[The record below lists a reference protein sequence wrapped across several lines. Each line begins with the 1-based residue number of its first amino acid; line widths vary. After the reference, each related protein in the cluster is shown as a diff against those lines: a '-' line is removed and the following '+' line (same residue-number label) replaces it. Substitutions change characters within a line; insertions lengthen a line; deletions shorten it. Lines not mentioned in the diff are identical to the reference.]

1 MLRKNI
7 RLKKEFL
14 YKKEQERQSTKQEE
28 AKAKSKMKGTE
39 NKMLLKADDEY
50 TLEEYKD
57 PQILLTT
64 SRDPSTRLLKFFKEM
79 GLTIPNCARMNRG
92 SYTLKDIVSMCMK
105 RGFSD
110 LVLLHEHRG
119 EPNGLI
125 VSHLPHGP
133 TLYMGL
139 GNCILR
145 HDIEGEKQNIR
156 QAPPHLVF
164 DNFGGKIGPRIQK
177 ILQHL
182 FPITGENSK
191 RLVSFICNK
200 VVQIL

>member
-14 YKKEQERQSTKQEE
+14 YKKEQERQAKKENET
-28 AKAKSKMKGTE
+28 KAKKQLEMGTQNLQKM
-39 NKMLLKADDEY
+39 ADDEY
-50 TLEEYKD
+50 VMEEYQD

-79 GLTIPNCARMNRG
+79 GLTIPNSARMNRG
-92 SYTLKDIVSMCMK
+92 SYTLKNIVDMCLK
-105 RGFSD
+105 RGFTD

-119 EPNGLI
+119 EPNGMI

-145 HDIEGEKQNIR
+145 HDIEGEKGHIR

-164 DNFGGKIGPRIQK
+164 DNFGGKIGGRIQR

-182 FPITGENSK
+182 FPITNENSK

-200 VVQIL
+200 VI